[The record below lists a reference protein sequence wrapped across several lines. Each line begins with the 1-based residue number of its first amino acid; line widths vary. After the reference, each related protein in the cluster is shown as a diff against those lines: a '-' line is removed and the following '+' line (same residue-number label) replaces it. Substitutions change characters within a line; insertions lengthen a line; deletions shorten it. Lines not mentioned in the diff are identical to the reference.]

1 MDNWRNLLDM
11 LAVAAFAYLTVSVW
25 RMLMNR
31 SRRLPIFRLFAMVIG
46 AQVSIYFAMLA
57 LIPDLIDEG
66 EVIGTLL
73 LSLYLTPLFWR
84 IHEDGK
90 QMEIDRERAVV
101 TLSSIGDGVI
111 TTDLAGRVL
120 TLNPVAEIYTG
131 WTTSEAVGQQSEL
144 VFRIINEESRRP
156 VDTSGLLE
164 PPIRR

>member
-46 AQVSIYFAMLA
+46 AQISIYFAMLA

-90 QMEIDRERAVV
+90 QMA
-101 TLSSIGDGVI
+101 
-111 TTDLAGRVL
+111 
-120 TLNPVAEIYTG
+120 
-131 WTTSEAVGQQSEL
+131 
-144 VFRIINEESRRP
+144 
-156 VDTSGLLE
+156 
-164 PPIRR
+164 